1 MAIKNR
7 KYPIRKLVNDSDI
20 GFRYCNSKH
29 AIFAEENGNTMS
41 MTKQY
46 DPYENIMTEDLN
58 TDLAQKMTPQ
68 AISIYNNLRP
78 HLSLTSR
85 TTVKGPVNPIR
96 NTEALEKIM

>member
-7 KYPIRKLVNDSDI
+7 KYPIRKLVNASDI

-41 MTKQY
+41 ITEQY
-46 DPYENIMTEDLN
+46 DSYKNIMTEALN

-68 AISIYNNLRP
+68 AVSIYNNLRP
-78 HLSLTSR
+78 HLSLTSS
-85 TTVKGPVNPIR
+85 TTVRVPVNP
-96 NTEALEKIM
+96 NKK